1 MEHLGRLSPLQASP
15 IHQTTASSFLGSRG
29 VTRSRLH
36 LSHPSDAAVGFL
48 LPGLH
53 LLIPATFLIPV
64 ACAPEVGPALGRST
78 HHGIARGSLGLARCW
93 WVNAEPRGVL
103 ASRGERPSAAAPFP
117 FWGKEGTGRSGPWGE
132 PSSCSEPVFAVSE
145 GEAVNSP
152 GLIESRCCGFGLIR
166 PPPPPSLDNVSLKP
180 LCKLTAFLRA
190 EPGGSRRP
198 WPRCTAL
205 SLPRSRPGRVG
216 RRDPLVENGPARD
229 VDGDGMGMLRVVG
242 EGCSETQGCAKGSRG
257 NSLVGRAGTGLGSFR
272 GKKKRREISPSL

>member
-1 MEHLGRLSPLQASP
+1 MLLWGFSFQVSISSSPLLSASCSP
-15 IHQTTASSFLGSRG
+15 CPRGGASSGAQ
-29 VTRSRLH
+29 
-36 LSHPSDAAVGFL
+36 HPPRHRPWV
-48 LPGLH
+48 PGLGTV
-53 LLIPATFLIPV
+53 LVGKCRAQRGSGFTGR
-64 ACAPEVGPALGRST
+64 APE
-78 HHGIARGSLGLARCW
+78 CC
-93 WVNAEPRGVL
+93 
-103 ASRGERPSAAAPFP
+103 
-117 FWGKEGTGRSGPWGE
+117 WGKEGTGRSGPWGE

-205 SLPRSRPGRVG
+205 SLPRSGPGRVG

-229 VDGDGMGMLRVVG
+229 VDGDGLGMLRVVG
-242 EGCSETQGCAKGSRG
+242 EGCSETQGCAKPSGAGRNG
-257 NSLVGRAGTGLGSFR
+257 IGLV
-272 GKKKRREISPSL
+272 